1 MSVST
6 MEKELSRLIKQ
17 ANTRQLCLFLRILR
31 SIVGKGAK
39 A

>member
-6 MEKELSRLIKQ
+6 MEKEIFQLAKQ
-17 ANTRQLCLFLRILR
+17 PNTRQLGLFLRILR